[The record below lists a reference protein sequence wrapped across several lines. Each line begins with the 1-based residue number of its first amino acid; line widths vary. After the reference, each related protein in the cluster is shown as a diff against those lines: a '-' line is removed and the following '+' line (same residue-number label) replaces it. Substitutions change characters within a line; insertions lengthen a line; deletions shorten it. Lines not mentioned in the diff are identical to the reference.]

1 MSITLTKEQV
11 AYATEMGE
19 KRHKYDNTI
28 GAKGAYNI
36 SKKMNS
42 NAAFDIQ
49 GCIAE
54 YAVSLLLKKEWIGF
68 AEDFQNIEADV
79 GDNLQ
84 IRSTY
89 HPHGNLILHPKDAD
103 DQRFILVRLHDLPT
117 IDVVGWIMGEDAKQ
131 ERYWTEPV
139 KNRPCYM
146 YPHQLLNDMENII

>member
-1 MSITLTKEQV
+1 LNGKMSITLTKEQV

-89 HPHGNLILHPKDAD
+89 H
-103 DQRFILVRLHDLPT
+103 
-117 IDVVGWIMGEDAKQ
+117 
-131 ERYWTEPV
+131 
-139 KNRPCYM
+139 
-146 YPHQLLNDMENII
+146 